1 MKYQLDLFGVLV
13 PTLLLWS
20 VVAYVLARLISK
32 QIARIGIYRWIWHPA
47 LFDFAL
53 FICLVTGL
61 VLGSTELFS

>member
-13 PTLLLWS
+13 PTLLLWT
-20 VVAYVLARLISK
+20 VVAYAFERLISK
-32 QIARIGIYRWIWHPA
+32 HIARIGLYRWIWHPA

-61 VLGSTELFS
+61 VLGSAELLT